1 MTIEIHNPELESLLQ
16 QRIRAGNFSSVEDML
31 LETFRGAHSDAPTE
45 DEKKRRALAAA
56 DRIREL
62 RQHSKPDPEGLTSLD
77 YIRLGRR

>member
-31 LETFRGAHSDAPTE
+31 LETFRGAQNDASE
-45 DEKKRRALAAA
+45 EEKKRRALAAA

-62 RQHSKPDPEGLTSLD
+62 RQQSKPDAEGLTSLD
-77 YIRLGRR
+77 YIRPGRR

>member
-1 MTIEIHNPELESLLQ
+1 MTIEIHNPELENLLQ

-31 LETFRGAHSDAPTE
+31 LETFRGAHSDASA
-45 DEKKRRALAAA
+45 DERNRRAQAAA

>member
-1 MTIEIHNPELESLLQ
+1 MTIEIHNPELENLLQ
-16 QRIRAGNFSSVEDML
+16 QRISAGNFSSVEDML
-31 LETFRGAHSDAPTE
+31 LETFRGVHSDGPAD
-45 DEKKRRALAAA
+45 DEKNRRAQAAA

>member
-1 MTIEIHNPELESLLQ
+1 MTIEIHNPELENLLQ

-31 LETFRGAHSDAPTE
+31 LETFRGAHSDGFTE
-45 DEKKRRALAAA
+45 KERNRRAQAAA

-62 RQHSKPDPEGLTSLD
+62 RQQSKPDPEGLTSLD

>member
-1 MTIEIHNPELESLLQ
+1 MIEIHNPELESLLQ

-31 LETFRGAHSDAPTE
+31 LETFRGAQNDASE
-45 DEKKRRALAAA
+45 EEKKRRALAAA

-62 RQHSKPDPEGLTSLD
+62 RQYSKPDPEGLTSLD

>member
-1 MTIEIHNPELESLLQ
+1 MTIEIHNPELL
-16 QRIRAGNFSSVEDML
+16 D
-31 LETFRGAHSDAPTE
+31 TFRGANSDASE
-45 DEKKRRALAAA
+45 DEKKSRALAAA